1 VPSAYEELRSLP
13 GVGDYTAAAVQAF
26 AYGRRAVVLDTNVR
40 RVLARLV
47 AGEALPRPSVTAA
60 ERAGAEAVLPDDDAT
75 AATWSVAV
83 MELGALVC
91 TASAPACGSCP
102 VAASCT
108 WVAAGRPAY
117 DGPAR
122 SVQRFAGTDRQ
133 VRGLLMAVLRET
145 HGPVEKALLDAVW
158 PDEIQRERAL
168 DGLVADGLA
177 DPRDD
182 GTYALPG

>member
-1 VPSAYEELRSLP
+1 
-13 GVGDYTAAAVQAF
+13 
-26 AYGRRAVVLDTNVR
+26 
-40 RVLARLV
+40 
-47 AGEALPRPSVTAA
+47 
-60 ERAGAEAVLPDDDAT
+60 VLPDDDAG

-102 VAASCT
+102 VAAQCA

-122 SVQRFAGTDRQ
+122 TVQRFAGTDRQ
-133 VRGLLMAVLRET
+133 VRGLLMAVLRDADA
-145 HGPVEKALLDAVW
+145 PVARSELDAVW

-168 DGLVADGLA
+168 DALVADGLA

-182 GTYALPG
+182 GTYALPR